1 MRRADLPTLISGV
14 AVTVLGI
21 VLLLDRTG
29 DLDLDFAAL
38 APLVLAVLGVILLV
52 GGLARRDGA

>member
-1 MRRADLPTLISGV
+1 MRASDLPTLLSGLV
-14 AVTVLGI
+14 VTVLGI

-29 DLDLDFAAL
+29 DLDLDFGSL
-38 APLVLAVLGVILLV
+38 APLMLGAIGLILLV